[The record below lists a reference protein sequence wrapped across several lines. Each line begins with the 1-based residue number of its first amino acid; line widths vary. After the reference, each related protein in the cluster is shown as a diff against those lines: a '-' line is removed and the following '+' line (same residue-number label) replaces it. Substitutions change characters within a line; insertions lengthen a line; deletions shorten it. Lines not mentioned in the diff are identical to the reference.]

1 MTRAAYRRFLLVV
14 MAAGLAAG
22 CGPSGGDDERAPS
35 AREIT
40 RENFVE
46 AGDYVVHFNAL
57 ATDVLP
63 AEVARAYGIAR
74 SDSRAMLNVSVIR
87 KQAGTIGK
95 PVAAEV
101 KVNASNLTGQLKKV
115 NVRQIDEGDAI
126 YYIGELSVA
135 NRETL
140 IFDIQVTPEGGKD
153 PISVKF
159 RQQFYTD

>member
-1 MTRAAYRRFLLVV
+1 MTTAAYRRFLLVV
-14 MAAGLAAG
+14 LAAGLAAG
-22 CGPSGGDDERAPS
+22 CGPSGGDDERAPP

-63 AEVARAYGIAR
+63 AEVARAYGIVR

-95 PVAAEV
+95 PVAAQV
-101 KVNASNLTGQLKKV
+101 KVNASNLTGQLKNV
-115 NVRQIDEGDAI
+115 DVRQIDEGDAI

-140 IFDIQVTPEGGKD
+140 IFDIQVTPEGEKD